1 MAKKLYVGN
10 LDYEVT
16 DDELTQV
23 FNQCGQVSEAK
34 VVKDKETGKSK
45 GFGFV
50 EMLNNDEATHAID
63 RMNGFD
69 LKGRPLI
76 VDEAKEPQQT
86 RRTPSS
92 ESRQNNRP
100 QKGFQRRRR

>member
-10 LDYEVT
+10 LDFEVT

-23 FNQCGQVSEAK
+23 FNQCGQVSDAK
-34 VVKDKETGKSK
+34 VVRDKETGRSK

-50 EMLNNDEATHAID
+50 EMPNNDEATHAID

-69 LKGRPLI
+69 LKGRPLV
-76 VDEAKEPQQT
+76 VDEAKEPQQV
-86 RRTPSS
+86 RKPGRGARPSG
-92 ESRQNNRP
+92 P
-100 QKGFQRRRR
+100 RRRY

>member
-10 LDYEVT
+10 LDFEVT

-23 FNQCGQVSEAK
+23 FNQCGQVSDAK
-34 VVKDKETGKSK
+34 VIRDKETGRSK

-50 EMLNNDEATHAID
+50 EMPNNDEATHAID

-76 VDEAKEPQQT
+76 VDEAKEPQQV
-86 RRTPSS
+86 RGPGRAKPPSS
-92 ESRQNNRP
+92 
-100 QKGFQRRRR
+100 RRRY

>member
-10 LDYEVT
+10 LDFEVT

-23 FNQCGQVSEAK
+23 FNQCGQVSDAK
-34 VVKDKETGKSK
+34 VIRDKETGRSK

-50 EMLNNDEATHAID
+50 EMPNNDEATHAID

-69 LKGRPLI
+69 LKGRPLV
-76 VDEAKEPQQT
+76 VDEAKEPQQV
-86 RRTPSS
+86 RGPGRSKPPSS
-92 ESRQNNRP
+92 
-100 QKGFQRRRR
+100 RRRY

>member
-10 LDYEVT
+10 LDFEVT

-23 FNQCGQVSEAK
+23 FNQCGQVSDAK
-34 VVKDKETGKSK
+34 VIRDRETGRSK

-50 EMLNNDEATHAID
+50 EMPNNDEAMHAID

-76 VDEAKEPQQT
+76 VDEAKEPQQV
-86 RRTPSS
+86 RGSA
-92 ESRQNNRP
+92 QKRP
-100 QKGFQRRRR
+100 RPPRGRY